1 VAIGEGCHPE
11 KVLAIDAADS
21 FTKIELLASDMR
33 IFALSDIHV
42 DFEANARWISSLSAQ
57 DHREDFLILAG
68 DVSHSLQLLT
78 KNLELLA
85 NRFRKVFYV
94 PGNHDLWVIRDSDG
108 KTSFDKFNEIAA
120 VMENCGV
127 SGAPFHDDTI
137 SIVPLLGWYDYS
149 FGEPSNELTTTWVD
163 FLFCKWPDHLGMEEI
178 ASRFAAMN
186 EPLIRPPNN
195 LAISFSHF
203 VPRIDVMPDFISE
216 RNRIVYPVLGSIL
229 LERQIRQIRSDIHVY
244 GHTHVNRRVDIDGTA
259 YINNAFGYPS
269 ETRIAAKRLLC
280 IHES

>member
-1 VAIGEGCHPE
+1 
-11 KVLAIDAADS
+11 
-21 FTKIELLASDMR
+21 MR

-42 DFEANARWISSLSAQ
+42 DFEANARSISSLSAQ
-57 DHREDFLILAG
+57 DYREDFLILAG
-68 DVSHSLQLLT
+68 DVSHSLQLLA

-149 FGEPSNELTTTWVD
+149 FGEPSNELTTTWGD

-195 LAISFSHF
+195 LVISFSHF

-216 RNRIVYPVLGSIL
+216 GNRIVYPVLGSIL

-269 ETRIAAKRLLC
+269 ETRIAAKRLFC
-280 IHES
+280 IYKS